1 MSSVTVVTDSVAC
14 LSPGLCARL
23 GIEIVPLYLTL
34 DGHTYRDNVDVTAAE
49 LFARMRDDDV
59 HKTAAPAVGDWLE
72 AMERAVAAGAQALL
86 VVTVSHRVSGTDD
99 AARSAA
105 QLCSVPAAVIDSR
118 TAASTQGLFVRR
130 RLAEVA
136 REARAGRNWS
146 RWPGR
151 LRGSYFIEF
160 VLAGLKRLAA
170 SGRMPAAAA
179 RIGDAVDVKAVLTF
193 DESGAVHLAGAVRR
207 HAPGGGAPAPPDPD
221 RLPRGDARAGRVVEH
236 VLLDDEAQALAARL
250 RDERPALEID
260 VALFTP
266 VMGVNTG
273 ALIGISW
280 EAPSVEAAASARPGD
295 VTTRASPGRRRAAG
309 TASAAPRRGSRPPR

>member
-14 LSPGLCARL
+14 LSPELCDRL
-23 GIEIVPLYLTL
+23 GIGVVPLYLTL
-34 DGHTYRDNVDVTAAE
+34 DGRTYRDNVDVTAAE

-72 AMERAVAAGAQALL
+72 AMERGVAAGAQALL
-86 VVTVSHRVSGTDD
+86 VVTVAHGVSGTYD

-105 QLCSVPAAVIDSR
+105 QLCTVPAAVVDSR

-130 RLAEVA
+130 LAEIARLGPSLPELVA
-136 REARAGRNWS
+136 RAE
-146 RWPGR
+146 R

-193 DESGAVHLAGAVRR
+193 DESGAVHLAGAVHSMQRGAERLHRR
-207 HAPGGGAPAPPDPD
+207 ILSVFPEATP
-221 RLPRGDARAGRVVEH
+221 GRVVVQH
-236 VLLDDEAQALAARL
+236 VLLDDEAHALAARL
-250 RDERPALEID
+250 RAERPALEVD
-260 VALFTP
+260 VAVFTP

-273 ALIGISW
+273 ALLGISW
-280 EAPSVEAAASARPGD
+280 EAPSVEADFPQ
-295 VTTRASPGRRRAAG
+295 P
-309 TASAAPRRGSRPPR
+309 